1 MDIDLSL
8 GDRICH
14 DVCVTGAIIID
25 AMFNELVLN
34 PVGVHSNHMV
44 LIHVEVL
51 RPAYLRLQG
60 MFLRVEPV
68 KALLLLLQK
77 SGLR

>member
-1 MDIDLSL
+1 MDIDLGL

-14 DVCVTGAIIID
+14 DVSVTGAIIVD

-34 PVGVHSNHMV
+34 PVGVHSDHLV
-44 LIHVEVL
+44 IIHVEVL
-51 RPAYLRLQG
+51 RPAQLRLQG
-60 MFLRVEPV
+60 LFLRVKPI